1 MTFRIQHD
9 ASRGLTLTLS
19 AANGLTFTNLPLRVR
34 LRGANTFLVW
44 GNVDSGEGLPAWA
57 EPDFATELF
66 GGTGSTCRLETIS
79 EDGCVVGYR
88 ACARHPRVEA
98 VLEIRDQDG
107 ELAFSLQLRNP
118 QNAGGR
124 CLPICLAEV
133 EIGGLFLGDEA
144 EFASAHGYGG
154 RTHGVGR
161 FADLVEPGMPF
172 AHGCIGLGLPLVVLH
187 DPVSSRGLQFEF
199 MMDGRP
205 TLCLRPGGPRSCV
218 AADDTEVVPPST
230 GGSGSVP
237 TATCAVYWSLDRLL
251 LPGQVHV
258 FGGALKLK
266 PVNGRPDQALR
277 DWRDAADTRYG
288 IRTPKV
294 PEWAKR
300 VSCIE
305 LWLFP
310 GAYKEF
316 TRLDDPALYAMLK
329 RWRDMGYNHI
339 MAVSPN
345 PTVTHALSPLHYEVA
360 EAVGGAAAEKVMLG
374 WMRELGF
381 HIGIWFTTVGI
392 DKTAPQVWEHRDWST
407 HRPNLDLFYA
417 WDSHPGTKY
426 IGHSPDADPGSTGWR
441 RFMQG
446 QLTSI
451 LERGWNGVYID
462 GCIPRASNHARWFW
476 PGETRNA
483 VEDLVAGWA
492 EAVRHSGK
500 EAILTDE
507 DGGLVGQATAEI
519 TTGRYVPMI
528 PFFKR
533 ADWDNG
539 MGGGPK
545 ELGEPP
551 PRIPPE
557 RAREYLLLRFGSL
570 LPGAISQDC
579 IEGYVSEEARP
590 WTVVSVLSGPTT
602 FKTHAEHVNDPLTF
616 RQLREALPAGPLAHD
631 PEWRRRGHEEFLRL
645 LHLRA
650 DDPLIGVDTPLSIE
664 GVQVEGDA
672 AVVGLLRPSADRCL
686 LILVNFADHPAAVRV
701 RLVEPFDVPA
711 VQRALAGAPQTVSW
725 QAREIQ
731 HSIADAEPLAG
742 PVSISGSAGTP
753 LSLGA
758 YGFRVLELT

>member
-1 MTFRIQHD
+1 MQCPMTLEYNP
-9 ASRGLTLTLS
+9 ARGLTLTWE
-19 AANGLTFTNLPLRVR
+19 AANELSFTDLPLRVR

-44 GNVDSGEGLPAWA
+44 GNVDSGEGLPGWA
-57 EPDFATELF
+57 EPDLNLELF
-66 GGTGSTCRLETIS
+66 GGAAGCRLETIS
-79 EDGCVVGYR
+79 ENGRVVGYR
-88 ACARHPRVEA
+88 AFARHPRAEA
-98 VLEIRDQDG
+98 ILEVRDEDG
-107 ELAFSLQLRNP
+107 ELAVSLQLRNP
-118 QNAGGR
+118 QHAGGR
-124 CLPICLAEV
+124 GLPLCLAEL
-133 EIGGLFLGDEA
+133 EIGGLFLGADA

-161 FADLVEPGMPF
+161 LADLVEPGMPF
-172 AHGCIGLGLPLVVLH
+172 PHGCIGLALPLLVLH
-187 DPVSSRGLQFEF
+187 DPATSRGLQLEF

-205 TLCLRPGGPRSCV
+205 TLWLRPGGPRSRV
-218 AADDTEVVPPST
+218 AADAQERVPPS
-230 GGSGSVP
+230 P
-237 TATCAVYWSLDRLL
+237 RANCAVYWTLDRLL
-251 LPGQVHV
+251 LPGQVHG

-266 PVNGRPDQALR
+266 PVNARPDQALR

-288 IRTPKV
+288 IRPPTV

-300 VSCIE
+300 RSCIE

-329 RWRDMGYNHI
+329 RWRDMGYNDI

-345 PTVTHALSPLHYEVA
+345 PVVTHALSPLHYEIA
-360 EAVGGAAAEKVMLG
+360 EAVGGAEAEKVMLG
-374 WMRELGF
+374 WVRELGF
-381 HIGIWFTTVGI
+381 HIFLWFTTVGI

-417 WDSHPGTKY
+417 WDSNPTTKY

-441 RFMQG
+441 RFMRG
-446 QLTSI
+446 QLTSV
-451 LERGWNGVYID
+451 LERGWNGVYTD

-483 VEDLVAGWA
+483 VEDYVAELA
-492 EAVRHSGK
+492 EAVRRSGK
-500 EAILTDE
+500 DAMLYDE

-519 TTGRYVPMI
+519 TSGRYVPMI

-557 RAREYLLLRFGSL
+557 RAREYLLLRYASL
-570 LPGAISQDC
+570 LPGAISEDC
-579 IEGYVSEEARP
+579 IEGYVSEDARP

-602 FKTHAEHVNDPLTF
+602 FKTHAVYVNDPLTF
-616 RQLREALPAGPLAHD
+616 RQLVEALPAGPLAHD

-650 DDPLIGVDTPLSIE
+650 DEPLIGSDTPLSIE
-664 GVQVEGDA
+664 GAVVEGDA
-672 AVVGLLRPSADRCL
+672 AVVGLLRPSEERCL
-686 LILVNFADHPAAVRV
+686 LILVNFADRSATVRV
-701 RLVEPFDVPA
+701 RLGEPFDIPA
-711 VQRALAGAPQTVSW
+711 VQRAFAGAPHTVSW
-725 QAREIQ
+725 QARELQ

-742 PVSISGSAGTP
+742 PVTISGSAGTP
-753 LSLGA
+753 LTLGA
-758 YGFRVLELT
+758 YGFRILELTR